1 LAILSG
7 GFVGLARVQ
16 VREFSLFRESL
27 LYNELKLL
35 QENSPEVFSYEYTG
49 RKLGLDA
56 RRAFYFSPEPSSS
69 QSEDS
74 SPSRTLFRHSALWQG
89 YAAVMFMAW
98 SPIHVHVKG
107 LFEGFHD
114 DLKREVEKKRD

>member
-1 LAILSG
+1 
-7 GFVGLARVQ
+7 
-16 VREFSLFRESL
+16 
-27 LYNELKLL
+27 
-35 QENSPEVFSYEYTG
+35 VFSYEYTG

-56 RRAFYFSPEPSSS
+56 TRTFYFSPEPAVTGAV
-69 QSEDS
+69 DS
-74 SPSRTLFRHSALWQG
+74 HRTLFRHVAWWQG

-98 SPIHVHVKG
+98 SPIRTHVKG